1 MTVAGRS
8 LDVPGA
14 ARPAAGDP
22 EWLRLTRRAK
32 RLSWT
37 SLAWLGIEGT
47 VSVAAGLAAGSVA
60 LVGFGIDSAIE
71 AMASIIVIWRFSGAR
86 TLSAVSE
93 RRAQR
98 LVAASFFLLA
108 PYIAV
113 DALHALIVGRHPATT
128 WVGMALA
135 GASLFICPW
144 LGVAKRRVG
153 ARLGSSA
160 TAGEGRQNLLCAGLA
175 GAVLLGLLA
184 NALWGL
190 WWLDPAVGLIIAVVA
205 VREGVTAWR
214 ERAAPAAPGRSL
226 PRRRRAC
233 HSESGAAGRQPVCHR
248 PGSGRTAPD
257 APRRPP
263 IRVEPGGRA
272 SGRADP
278 AAHVDRRAAPGGA
291 GPAEAGEAWA
301 RPGRTLR
308 CRATSWSA
316 TLQQLPGPPGT
327 LLGAADPS
335 GLPRSITGS
344 SRAGCAPGC
353 SSG

>member
-60 LVGFGIDSAIE
+60 LVGFGLDSAIE
-71 AMASIIVIWRFSGAR
+71 AMASIIVIWRFTGAR

-214 ERAAPAAPGRSL
+214 GESCACCAGSVAPPSATSMPLRIGRS
-226 PRRRRAC
+226 
-233 HSESGAAGRQPVCHR
+233 GAPTGREPSDLGTAR
-248 PGSGRTAPD
+248 P
-257 APRRPP
+257 
-263 IRVEPGGRA
+263 
-272 SGRADP
+272 
-278 AAHVDRRAAPGGA
+278 A
-291 GPAEAGEAWA
+291 GPD
-301 RPGRTLR
+301 
-308 CRATSWSA
+308 RA
-316 TLQQLPGPPGT
+316 
-327 LLGAADPS
+327 
-335 GLPRSITGS
+335 
-344 SRAGCAPGC
+344 
-353 SSG
+353 